1 MFKECKNKDVN
12 SQNATSEIATGLNIR
27 YYYIIFKK
35 EVNHMQAGVRNQLIG
50 KITEI
55 KKGNIMAQV
64 AVKVGDNEITSVL
77 TKESLESAG
86 FKEGDT
92 VTALIKEINVV
103 LVK

>member
-1 MFKECKNKDVN
+1 MNAIIKASSIKNITLEFAKDVN
-12 SQNATSEIATGLNIR
+12 IG
-27 YYYIIFKK
+27 YYYIKFYK
-35 EVNHMQAGVRNQLIG
+35 EVTCMQAGVRNQLTG

-92 VTALIKEINVV
+92 VTALIKAVNVV

>member
-1 MFKECKNKDVN
+1 MLIFKNAASEIAKDVN
-12 SQNATSEIATGLNIR
+12 IG

-35 EVNHMQAGVRNQLIG
+35 GGVNHMKAGVRNQLTG

-92 VTALIKEINVV
+92 VTALIKAVNVV

>member
-1 MFKECKNKDVN
+1 
-12 SQNATSEIATGLNIR
+12 
-27 YYYIIFKK
+27 
-35 EVNHMQAGVRNQLIG
+35 MQAGVRNQLTG

-92 VTALIKEINVV
+92 VTALIKAVNVV